1 MILDAARIVLG
12 YLLGSVSGSL
22 LLGRLRGIDIRT
34 QGSGNAGGTNA
45 FRTQGLWF
53 ALGVAVID
61 VGKSALAA
69 WIGGCGIADG
79 GHALRVALLAGAA
92 AVPATSG
99 RCITAFAE
107 ARGWRRCS
115 GCCWCSGPPGWR

>member
-22 LLGRLRGIDIRT
+22 LLGRLRGVDIRT

-53 ALGVAVID
+53 ALGVPLVARFVAPDAVVD
-61 VGKSALAA
+61 K
-69 WIGGCGIADG
+69 
-79 GHALRVALLAGAA
+79 LR
-92 AVPATSG
+92 
-99 RCITAFAE
+99 
-107 ARGWRRCS
+107 RRT
-115 GCCWCSGPPGWR
+115 P